1 MSDQIEKPLISKPGI
16 VFDLALSVGFF
27 LLMREVLV
35 PHVPSQDPFAVNVV
49 ASMTSFCMTGVF
61 WIAANML
68 RVTWVDY
75 SRRQKK

>member
-1 MSDQIEKPLISKPGI
+1 
-16 VFDLALSVGFF
+16 
-27 LLMREVLV
+27 MREVLI

-68 RVTWVDY
+68 RVVGWIIPEG
-75 SRRQKK
+75 KKVTFGPPLHLRVNESL

>member
-27 LLMREVLV
+27 LLMREVLI

-49 ASMTSFCMTGVF
+49 ASMTSF
-61 WIAANML
+61 A
-68 RVTWVDY
+68 
-75 SRRQKK
+75 